1 METSGR
7 YLRPADLA
15 QALQIAGR
23 FQPRPLAGG
32 TDFFA
37 ATPDRY
43 PEGSVL
49 DLSGIAELREISRI
63 ERQGSTFL
71 RFGAMVT
78 WSQVLNSPLF
88 TAPAYQVLRQCAKEV
103 GGPQIQNRATLVGN
117 VCNASPAADGIAAL
131 LALGAMVEIRSTIT
145 QRWLPLENFVLG
157 ARKTALE
164 RGELVTA
171 IELPE
176 LPSDSRS
183 LFLKMGSRRYLVI
196 SIAMLAAQWTFT
208 SNRRALQ
215 SCRFV
220 VGACSP
226 VSKRLQP
233 LERWMVEGMPAGQQE
248 QAISSAL
255 SLISPIDD
263 VRADRLYRLQLVE
276 VLAKKLIHEIKME
289 LVHGG

>member
-1 METSGR
+1 MEASGR

-15 QALQIAGR
+15 QALLIAGR

-49 DLSGIAELREISRI
+49 DLSGIAELRDISRI
-63 ERQGSTFL
+63 ERQGGQYL

-78 WSQVLNSPLF
+78 WSQMLNSPLC
-88 TAPAYQVLRQCAKEV
+88 TESAYHVLRQCAKDV

-131 LALGAMVEIRSTIT
+131 MALGAMVEIRSTLT

-171 IELPE
+171 VEIPE
-176 LPSDSRS
+176 VLGDANSV
-183 LFLKMGSRRYLVI
+183 FLKMGARRYLVI

-208 SNRRALQ
+208 PNRGALQ
-215 SCRFV
+215 SCRVV

-226 VSKRLQP
+226 VAKRLQP
-233 LERWMVEGMPAGQQE
+233 LERWMLEGMPAAQQQ
-248 QAISSAL
+248 QAISAAL

-263 VRADRLYRLQLVE
+263 VRADSLYRLQLVE
-276 VLAKKLIHEIKME
+276 VLVKKLIQEIKAE
-289 LVHGG
+289 LAYG